1 MTTEAIV
8 QILGIIFAA
17 GIFYGKMETI
27 SRDIKRLEKKQDH
40 YNNLQ
45 ERTIALETWK
55 VMHEKEHELERAAK

>member
-1 MTTEAIV
+1 MSTESIL

-17 GIFYGKMETI
+17 GIFYGKMEVI
-27 SRDIKRLEKKQDH
+27 SRDIKRLERKQDR

-55 VMHEKEHELERAAK
+55 NMHEKEHDLERNK